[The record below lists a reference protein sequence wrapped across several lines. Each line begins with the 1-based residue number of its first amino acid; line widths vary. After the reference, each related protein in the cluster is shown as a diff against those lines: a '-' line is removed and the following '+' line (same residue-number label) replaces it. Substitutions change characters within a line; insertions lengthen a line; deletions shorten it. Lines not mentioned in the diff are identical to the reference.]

1 MKKFLRLVHLYVV
14 FSGDIRHEDG
24 TLAWREEHF
33 SKIAKASTCR
43 GSYYAKRADVHP
55 MLDYEAWDVAR
66 PIFWFEREGLCEEQ
80 ETCPEDGFGFANQ
93 CEGMFEGKNFEDFE
107 MEKFIKDYCIHGNL
121 GFDEL

>member
-24 TLAWREEHF
+24 TLAWREERF
-33 SKIAKASTCR
+33 DKIIKASTVHGKYHAKR
-43 GSYYAKRADVHP
+43 GSVKP
-55 MLDYEAWDVAR
+55 MLDYESWEEAR
-66 PIFWFEREGLCEEQ
+66 PIFWFESAEEVP
-80 ETCPEDGFGFANQ
+80 ETCPDDDFGFASS
-93 CEGMFEGKNFEDFE
+93 CEGEGMFEGKNFEDFE